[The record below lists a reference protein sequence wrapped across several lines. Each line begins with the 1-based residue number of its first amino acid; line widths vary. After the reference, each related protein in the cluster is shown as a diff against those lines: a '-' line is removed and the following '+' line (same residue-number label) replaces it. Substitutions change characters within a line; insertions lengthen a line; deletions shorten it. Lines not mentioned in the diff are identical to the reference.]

1 MFSYL
6 LLNKHLKFILLCLI
20 IIYLCFGIKASE
32 NKIIFKI
39 NNKSFTSFDIE
50 ERKKYIYLIN
60 NNQNISNEILIED
73 YISTII
79 FYEYYKNTKM
89 KIDLSNQINQIYK
102 RASEWLPGSVK
113 LQCFYSWREISN

>member
-1 MFSYL
+1 M
-6 LLNKHLKFILLCLI
+6 CLE
-20 IIYLCFGIKASE
+20 IKASE

-60 NNQNISNEILIED
+60 NNQNISDEILIED

-79 FYEYYKNTKM
+79 FK
-89 KIDLSNQINQIYK
+89 
-102 RASEWLPGSVK
+102 SVR
-113 LQCFYSWREISN
+113 FMVT

>member
-1 MFSYL
+1 M
-6 LLNKHLKFILLCLI
+6 CLE
-20 IIYLCFGIKASE
+20 IKASE

-60 NNQNISNEILIED
+60 NNQNISHEILIED

-79 FYEYYKNTKM
+79 FYEYYENTKM

-102 RASEWLPGSVK
+102 NINLNFIK
-113 LQCFYSWREISN
+113 HI